1 MARTKAETYDLKRD
15 SITDKAAILFAEKGF
30 SGASMTDLAT
40 ICGVSKSL
48 IYHYYAAKED
58 ILYEVMKEHIDDL
71 VDVINDTNH
80 ISSDPVEEFTSLTTA
95 LVHHYAGAEN
105 AQKVLLYE
113 LNNLNPAERKEIV
126 YKERLIIKRFEGV
139 FVRINPEMKSQTALL
154 KSKIMLFF
162 GMLNWMHTWYD
173 PKGEMSRDEIAM
185 LATNTIIGT

>member
-1 MARTKAETYDLKRD
+1 M
-15 SITDKAAILFAEKGF
+15 
-30 SGASMTDLAT
+30 
-40 ICGVSKSL
+40 
-48 IYHYYAAKED
+48 
-58 ILYEVMKEHIDDL
+58 
-71 VDVINDTNH
+71 
-80 ISSDPVEEFTSLTTA
+80 
-95 LVHHYAGAEN
+95 HHYAGAEN